1 MSVWR
6 QCLFD
11 MDLNPQMP
19 KQELALV
26 NVDAASVRRGGEGV
40 CPNLTM
46 VGNWG
51 IGQISQPYDL

>member
-1 MSVWR
+1 
-6 QCLFD
+6 
-11 MDLNPQMP
+11 MP